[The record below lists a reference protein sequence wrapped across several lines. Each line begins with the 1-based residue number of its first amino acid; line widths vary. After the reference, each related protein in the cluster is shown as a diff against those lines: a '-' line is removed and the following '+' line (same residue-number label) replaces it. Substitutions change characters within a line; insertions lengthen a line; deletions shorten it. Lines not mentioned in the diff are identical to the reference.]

1 MSGCLTGTADVMF
14 RRADLL
20 NGIDAWCI
28 MVRQMDHERTIRLEI
43 PRREVRET
51 HTKPIESLQPMEE
64 GAAASE
70 NRMQEFVRSGGSEL
84 K

>member
-14 RRADLL
+14 RRADVL

-51 HTKPIESLQPMEE
+51 HTKPIESLEPMED
-64 GAAASE
+64 GQHL
-70 NRMQEFVRSGGSEL
+70 RTGCRSSCVLEVQI
-84 K
+84 